1 MKRLI
6 IALCILSMFTTVF
19 GQIVDDEIKIND
31 KGVFFEDF
39 KGEYTYTEPQSEI
52 IRIGILL
59 SQGLKENK
67 KSFQYHSKY
76 SVTYSGDTE
85 SDGKYN
91 AIIFSIDKDAK
102 VDTIKNVRAILSSFL
117 MAHYEYTQKDA
128 DVLSYFLTVYNNVYR
143 GNTGFFAGKYKPS
156 VTEYITEKNA
166 GIDRIYSEWIGQTK
180 IIIPLTREGFMQI
193 PEVLELS
200 DKKVTD
206 RVKTDADASAST
218 NKTGNDQVK
227 TNTDSNVST
236 NKTVTDET
244 VETPAENTAKGVADP
259 LTQLAEIKEK
269 DIARRETA
277 IAGIETSADLT
288 AAIKTEIAEV
298 KKELTTEKEKLKEV
312 YANVQ
317 DEDATKDSIVQK
329 TLRAYSI
336 NQYFWIIPLI
346 VLLLILLIFIALRLM
361 KKKPSYSQ
369 SGSSIRRDYSTDL
382 YTEKKSIVSKSPY
395 PESSKTDVLK
405 NNQEK
410 KTESKK
416 DVEDITSEHPVESDV
431 ADNDTKADEEI
442 AGENEEVAIDTVIL
456 QNAKF
461 RTKIDMLRR
470 EKISKFQLLYNKEA
484 SFIDEEEHSGEL
496 VVIESKLSVTD
507 IGLDYLMTT
516 GDIGLYLDEIVEL
529 KSIKLRVDNAD
540 FNRND
545 ALYTYKL
552 VVVEPLKRELS
563 KLFTVK
569 DSVVGQKKM
578 PVFGQDSA
586 VIDKL
591 VLSDSEKPT
600 QNKTSV
606 NWQDCKIRDEH
617 VIASFISTSQPL
629 IDTVVELSVNGMVKE
644 FFIYKV
650 KYSNDVFECFV
661 R

>member
-259 LTQLAEIKEK
+259 LTQLAEIKEN

-650 KYSNDVFECFV
+650 KCSNDVFECFV

>member
-1 MKRLI
+1 
-6 IALCILSMFTTVF
+6 
-19 GQIVDDEIKIND
+19 
-31 KGVFFEDF
+31 
-39 KGEYTYTEPQSEI
+39 
-52 IRIGILL
+52 
-59 SQGLKENK
+59 
-67 KSFQYHSKY
+67 
-76 SVTYSGDTE
+76 
-85 SDGKYN
+85 
-91 AIIFSIDKDAK
+91 
-102 VDTIKNVRAILSSFL
+102 

-128 DVLSYFLTVYNNVYR
+128 DILSYFLTVYNNVYR

-166 GIDRIYSEWIGQTK
+166 GIDRVYSEWIGQTK

-206 RVKTDADASAST
+206 RVKTDADASVVTNETGTDQGKTNVDVNVAP
-218 NKTGNDQVK
+218 NKTASDLVK
-227 TNTDSNVST
+227 TNADANVST
-236 NKTVTDET
+236 NKTITDEAVQT
-244 VETPAENTAKGVADP
+244 QGDNTAKGVADP
-259 LTQLAEIKEK
+259 LTQLTEIKEK

-288 AAIKTEIAEV
+288 AAIKTEISEV

-317 DEDATKDSIVQK
+317 EEDATKDSIVQK

-361 KKKPSYSQ
+361 KKKPSHSQ
-369 SGSSIRRDYSTDL
+369 SGNSIRRDYSTDL
-382 YTEKKSIVSKSPY
+382 YTEKKSTVSKSPY
-395 PESSKTDVLK
+395 PESSKTEVLK

-591 VLSDSEKPT
+591 VLSDLEKPT

-629 IDTVVELSVNGMVKE
+629 IDTVVELSVNGSVKE

-650 KYSNDVFECFV
+650 KCSNDVFECFV